1 MRLPT
6 VGAAFC
12 AALALAVPGSVR
24 AQVDQ
29 LRSFE
34 VASVRLSSPLTPVSH
49 RITDTRVDL
58 IKMELRQLLWMAFEI
73 DPFCCRDR
81 IPGAEPLGG
90 VLVDIQAT
98 FPAGATRHQVPEMM
112 RSLLNQRF
120 GLRTHVEPRPADGY
134 ELVVGAG
141 GMQMQEVQ
149 PANELDTVFPADP
162 AVRITSDSTEE
173 TVNGRVR
180 TMDIF
185 GKTRGMR
192 TITERTRYDRRF
204 TTRGTRQIDAVR
216 MTMSEFAALLSTNTG
231 RPVLDRTNLTGVYA
245 FSIELPP
252 DAWQAR
258 MRVSAGITTAAD
270 GTPLN
275 EPVSVSVP
283 RGVERLGL
291 KLEPRRIPVD
301 TIVIDRIE
309 RVPSAN

>member
-6 VGAAFC
+6 VGAACC
-12 AALALAVPGSVR
+12 AALALAATGSVR

-34 VASVRLSSPLTPVSH
+34 VASVRLSSPLAPVSH

-58 IKMELRQLLWMAFEI
+58 IKMDLRQLLWMAFEI

-112 RSLLNQRF
+112 RSLLIQRF
-120 GLRTHVEPRPADGY
+120 GLRTHVEPRPTDGY
-134 ELVVGAG
+134 ELVVGAA

-149 PANELDTVFPADP
+149 PLNELDTVFPTDP
-162 AVRITSDSTEE
+162 AVRISSDSTQE

-180 TMDIF
+180 TMNIF
-185 GKTRGMR
+185 SKTGGIR
-192 TITERTRYDRRF
+192 TITARTRYDRTF
-204 TTRGTRQIDAVR
+204 TTRGTGQIDAVR

-258 MRVSAGITTAAD
+258 MRVGAGITTAAD
-270 GTPLN
+270 STPLN

>member
-1 MRLPT
+1 MRQP
-6 VGAAFC
+6 VVRAAFC
-12 AALALAVPGSVR
+12 AAFALTAAATPR
-24 AQVDQ
+24 AQGEQ

-34 VASVRLSSPLTPVSH
+34 VASVRLSDPQTPVSH

-58 IKMELRQLLWMAFEI
+58 IKIDLRQLLWMAFEI

-98 FPAGATRHQVPEMM
+98 FPAGATRKQVPEMM
-112 RSLLNQRF
+112 RSLLIQRF
-120 GLRTHVEPRPADGY
+120 GLRTHVEPRPTDGY

-141 GMQMQEVQ
+141 GMQMKEVQ
-149 PANELDTVFPADP
+149 PANELDTVFPPDP
-162 AVRITSDSTEE
+162 SVRIISDSTQE

-180 TMDIF
+180 RMNTFVKRPVI
-185 GKTRGMR
+185 R
-192 TITERTRYDRRF
+192 TITERTRYDRMF
-204 TTRGTRQIDAVR
+204 TASRTLQIDAVR
-216 MTMSEFAALLSTNTG
+216 MTMPEFAALLSTNTG

-245 FSIELPP
+245 FTIELPP
-252 DAWQAR
+252 DAWQVQMNA
-258 MRVSAGITTAAD
+258 SAGLTTARD

-275 EPVSVSVP
+275 EPVAVSVP

-301 TIVIDRIE
+301 LIAIDHIE
-309 RVPSAN
+309 RVPNPN

>member
-1 MRLPT
+1 MLVAT
-6 VGAAFC
+6 VWAILAVGATE
-12 AALALAVPGSVR
+12 PVR
-24 AQVDQ
+24 AQITQ

-34 VASVRLSSPLTPVSH
+34 VASIRLSDPKTPVSH

-58 IKMELRQLLWMAFEI
+58 IKMDLRQLLWMAFEI

-98 FPAGATRHQVPEMM
+98 FPPGATRKQVPEMM
-112 RSLLNQRF
+112 RSLLIQRF
-120 GLRTHVEPRPADGY
+120 GLRTHVEPRPTDGY

-141 GMQMQEVQ
+141 GLQMKEVQ
-149 PANELDTVFPADP
+149 PANELDTVFPPDP
-162 AVRITSDSTEE
+162 SVRIMSDSTQE

-180 TMDIF
+180 TMNTF
-185 GKTRGMR
+185 VKTAVIR
-192 TITERTRYDRRF
+192 TITERTRYDRTF
-204 TTRGTRQIDAVR
+204 TVSRTHQIDAVR
-216 MTMSEFAALLSTNTG
+216 MSMPEFAALLWTNTG
-231 RPVLDRTNLTGVYA
+231 RPVLDRTNLTGIYA

-252 DAWQAR
+252 DAWQASISAR
-258 MRVSAGITTAAD
+258 AGITTSRD

-275 EPVSVSVP
+275 EPVAVSVP

-301 TIVIDRIE
+301 IIVIDNIE

>member
-1 MRLPT
+1 MRLPM

-12 AALALAVPGSVR
+12 AAFALAVPGPVR
-24 AQVDQ
+24 AQVDH

-34 VASVRLSSPLTPVSH
+34 VASVRLSNPLTSVSH

-58 IKMELRQLLWMAFEI
+58 IKIDLRQLLWMAFEI

-81 IPGAEPLGG
+81 IPGGEPLGG
-90 VLVDIQAT
+90 VIVDIQAT
-98 FPAGATRHQVPEMM
+98 FQAGATRKQVPEMM
-112 RSLLNQRF
+112 RSLLMQRF
-120 GLRTHVEPRPADGY
+120 GLRTHVEPRPTDGY

-149 PANELDTVFPADP
+149 PANELDKVFPTDP
-162 AVRITSDSTEE
+162 SFKIISDSTQE

-180 TMDIF
+180 TMNIF
-185 GKTRGMR
+185 SKTGGIR
-192 TITERTRYDRRF
+192 TITERTMYDRTF
-204 TTRGTRQIDAVR
+204 TARGTRQIDAVR

-252 DAWQAR
+252 DAWQVR
-258 MRVSAGITTAAD
+258 MNASAGITTARD

-275 EPVSVSVP
+275 EPVSVSIP